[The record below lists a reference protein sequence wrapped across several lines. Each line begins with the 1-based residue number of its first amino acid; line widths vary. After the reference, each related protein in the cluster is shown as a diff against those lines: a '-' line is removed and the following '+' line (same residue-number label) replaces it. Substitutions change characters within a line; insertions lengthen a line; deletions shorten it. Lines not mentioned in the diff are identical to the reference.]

1 MPNINQAQT
10 YEIIITTYLH
20 TAVKQVNQFTLP
32 KMVEV
37 T

>member
-1 MPNINQAQT
+1 MPNIKSST
-10 YEIIITTYLH
+10 DYEIIITTYLH

-32 KMVEV
+32 KMAEA